1 MTIVVAVIVITIF
14 SLINSNNK
22 NNNFMI
28 LELIRL
34 SNKVRLWTHVSS
46 AITNSTKKVIERVN
60 DPYSSK
66 TGPYKWNNMRYFNDL
81 LFTLSVNMDSSSKI
95 DIKETEC
102 KEVTWTESNGPY
114 ELLRTKQ

>member
-34 SNKVRLWTHVSS
+34 SNKVRL
-46 AITNSTKKVIERVN
+46 
-60 DPYSSK
+60 
-66 TGPYKWNNMRYFNDL
+66 
-81 LFTLSVNMDSSSKI
+81 
-95 DIKETEC
+95 
-102 KEVTWTESNGPY
+102 
-114 ELLRTKQ
+114 